1 MYLNCHSY
9 YSLRYGT
16 LSPEQLVQAAQRFGI
31 TALALTDVNNT
42 SAAGEFVRRCREAG
56 IKPLLGIDFF
66 KNGQRLYTGIA
77 RNAAGFYELNKFLSD
92 HSIDGKPLPETSPI
106 INHQSSIII
115 IYPKLIKPISQFK
128 DHEYLGIRPEHVH
141 GLFGSEVRHYPH
153 KLLMFSPATFLDEEG
168 YALHRMLRAID
179 CNTLITKLSPED
191 VAKKTELLHPPAVL
205 EDFYKIY
212 PKIIENTRRL
222 VDSCEVELETG
233 LSVNRQTFTG
243 SREGDFKLLE
253 KLAVEGFGRRYGGGQ
268 FLSPPA
274 PPRRGGELHSAIF
287 NQYSQNSSAESAISQ
302 GNGGVNSGKA
312 RQLFQSLAALS
323 SPPLR
328 GGVGGEKPAIQP
340 AIQKELYLIREM
352 DFCAYFLITWDIV
365 RYAQAAGYHHVGRG
379 SGANSIVAY
388 CLGITDVDPIEL
400 DLYFERFINKNRPSP
415 PDFDID
421 FSWDERD
428 DVTDYIFKRYG
439 REHTALLATYST
451 FQFNAAVR
459 EVGKVFGLPKEEID
473 NFAGEVLRATGT
485 EDVRY
490 WKYEKAKWGAGGS
503 APPDSPPAPPR
514 RGGELR
520 SAGSEKGSQNSNTVS
535 DAFQKNSGLDNGK
548 TGQSFQSP
556 AALGSPPLRGGARG
570 ESNHPQHVK
579 EEQSFK
585 STQPLAPSFSEGE
598 QGGRNQ
604 KSDPSRVTKNLKSEI
619 LHFARR
625 LHNFPNHLS
634 IHAGGVLISE
644 KPIFYH
650 TALQMMPKGFPI
662 SHFDMHHAEDLGFH
676 KFDVLSQRGLGHIKD
691 AVDLVKMNQGKAVD
705 IHDIPAIKRDEK
717 VRGQLRSGHCTGCF
731 YVESPAMRG
740 LLKKL
745 RCEDY
750 RHLVAASSI
759 IRPGVAKSG
768 MMKEYIKR
776 FHSPHSFEY
785 LHPVFKEHLG
795 ETFGVMVYQEDVMKI
810 VHHFAGLGL
819 GESDMLRRLMS
830 GKKRQ
835 GDQFGVLKK
844 KYFGNCRAL
853 GHPEALAN
861 EVWRQV
867 ESFAGYS
874 FCKAHSASY
883 AVESFQSLYLKAYF
897 PLEFMVAVINNFG
910 GFYRTEYY
918 FHEARMAGAAI
929 HAPCVNH
936 SQYLTTIRGT
946 DIYAG
951 FIHLNQMERLVAHRI
966 VAERARGGP
975 FRSLAGFVSRV
986 EISSNQLDLLIRI
999 GAFRFTGMSKC
1010 ALMWEKNAVFNPKF
1024 SSGMTRASG
1033 LLFEDEHEDFELP
1046 QLEEGQYDQAFD
1058 EIELLG
1064 FPLCPPFDLVE
1075 NEAAAAEGITAAGM
1089 KSCPGRM
1096 VVMVGYYVTRKDVRT
1111 VKGELM
1117 HFGTWLD
1124 RDGHF
1129 FDTVHFPNFIKNS
1142 PFRGRGVYRIE
1153 GRVVEEYGFPSV
1165 EVVKME
1171 RAAFRGD
1178 ERYGG

>member
-1 MYLNCHSY
+1 M
-9 YSLRYGT
+9 RYGT
-16 LSPEQLVQAAQRFGI
+16 LSPEDLVGAAKRFGI
-31 TALALTDVNNT
+31 STLALTDVNNT
-42 SAAGEFVRRCREAG
+42 SAAGEFVRHCKAAG

-66 KNGQRLYTGIA
+66 KNGERLYTGIA
-77 RNAAGFYELNKFLSD
+77 RNAEGFYQLNKYLSD
-92 HSIDGKPLPETSPI
+92 HSLDGKPLPDVFDSSPI
-106 INHQSSIII
+106 PYPSFLI
-115 IYPKLIKPISQFK
+115 IYPRLFKPISQFK
-128 DHEYLGIRPEHVH
+128 AYEYLGIRPEHVH
-141 GLFGSEVRHYPH
+141 GLFSSEVRHYPH
-153 KLLMFSPATFLDEEG
+153 KLLIFNPVTFLDQEG
-168 YALHRMLRAID
+168 YELHRLLRAID
-179 CNTLITKLSPED
+179 LNTILTKLTPAD
-191 VAKKTELLHPPAVL
+191 TAKKTENLQPPETL
-205 EDFYKIY
+205 ESFYKLY
-212 PKIIENTRRL
+212 PKIIENTRQL
-222 VDSCEVELETG
+222 IDSCEIDLEAG
-233 LSVNRQTFTG
+233 LHVNRRTFTG
-243 SREGDFKLLE
+243 SKESDFKLLE
-253 KLAVEGFGRRYGGGQ
+253 KLAAEGYKRRYSKVETANSHFSATGVH
-268 FLSPPA
+268 LRSPNSQ
-274 PPRRGGELHSAIF
+274 PRLHREL
-287 NQYSQNSSAESAISQ
+287 E
-302 GNGGVNSGKA
+302 V
-312 RQLFQSLAALS
+312 
-323 SPPLR
+323 
-328 GGVGGEKPAIQP
+328 
-340 AIQKELYLIREM
+340 IREM

-365 RYAQAAGYHHVGRG
+365 RYAQSAGYHHVGRG
-379 SGANSIVAY
+379 SGANSLVAY

-400 DLYFERFINKNRPSP
+400 DLYFERFINKHRPSP

-439 REHTALLATYST
+439 REYTALLATYST

-473 NFAGEVLRATGT
+473 NFAEEVLKATGT
-485 EDVRY
+485 QDVRY
-490 WKYEKAKWGAGGS
+490 WKHENPKFELE
-503 APPDSPPAPPR
+503 PPAEKS
-514 RGGELR
+514 GTSHMNGSLR
-520 SAGSEKGSQNSNTVS
+520 DDKKGPAQTPTIQPSSHPTIQ
-535 DAFQKNSGLDNGK
+535 
-548 TGQSFQSP
+548 QSI
-556 AALGSPPLRGGARG
+556 
-570 ESNHPQHVK
+570 
-579 EEQSFK
+579 
-585 STQPLAPSFSEGE
+585 
-598 QGGRNQ
+598 
-604 KSDPSRVTKNLKSEI
+604 LKY
-619 LHFARR
+619 ARR

-691 AVDLVKMNQGKAVD
+691 AVDLIKMNQGKAVD
-705 IHDIPAIKRDEK
+705 IHDIPAIKQDEG
-717 VRGQLRSGHCTGCF
+717 VRAQLRSGHCIGCF

-750 RHLVAASSI
+750 VHLVAASSI

-768 MMKEYIKR
+768 MMKEYIRR
-776 FHSPHSFEY
+776 FHSPNSFEY

-819 GESDMLRRLMS
+819 DESDMLRRLMS

-835 GDQFGVLKK
+835 GDQFEVLKK
-844 KYFGNCRAL
+844 KYFDNCRSL
-853 GHPEALAN
+853 GHPEALAQ

-883 AVESFQSLYLKAYF
+883 AVESFQSLFLKAYF

-936 SQYLTTIRGT
+936 SQYLTTISVS
-946 DIYAG
+946 DIYVG
-951 FIHLNQMERLVAHRI
+951 FIHLNQIERLVAHRI
-966 VAERARGGP
+966 VAERARGGA
-975 FRSLAGFVSRV
+975 FRSLADFVSRV
-986 EISSNQLDLLIRI
+986 EIVSSQLDLLIRI
-999 GAFRFTGMSKC
+999 GAFRFTGMGKC
-1010 ALMWEKNAVFNPKF
+1010 ALMWEKNAVFNPKH
-1024 SSGMTRASG
+1024 SPGMTKDSG
-1033 LLFEDEHEDFELP
+1033 VQSLFEDEDAYGYDKFELP
-1046 QLEEGQYDQAFD
+1046 QLEEGEFDQAFD

-1064 FPLCPPFDLVE
+1064 FPLASPFDLVE
-1075 NEAAAAEGITAAGM
+1075 NQALAAEGIVAGDM
-1089 KSCPGRM
+1089 MRCLNRM

-1111 VKGELM
+1111 VKNELM

-1124 RDGHF
+1124 REGHF

-1142 PFRGRGVYRIE
+1142 PFRGKGVYRME

-1171 RAAFRGD
+1171 RLGFRGD
-1178 ERYGG
+1178 ERYGD